1 MRLQIA
7 GVALAIGLSFSAT
20 AQAGNIS
27 GSMLGNPCAGCHGVN
42 GASMAGT
49 MPTIGGQSSSYL
61 EKTMKAYRDGSRSS
75 TIMERVARGYDDA
88 QITAMSEFFAKQ
100 KWVSAQQKTD
110 PTQVAAGEAFAN
122 KNCAFCHAEG
132 GTAVSNEPDA
142 PPRLA
147 GQWAESLRLYL
158 ADINNPAAKNKHPRK
173 AMFEKATP
181 ADIEAAVHYF
191 ASKK

>member
-20 AQAGNIS
+20 AQAGTIS

-42 GASMAGT
+42 GASMAAT
-49 MPTIGGQSSSYL
+49 MPTIGGQSAGYL

-75 TIMERVARGYDDA
+75 TIMERVARGYNDA
-88 QITAMSEFFAKQ
+88 QITAMSEFFASQ
-100 KWVSAQQKTD
+100 KWVSADQKTD
-110 PTQVAAGEAFAN
+110 PKLVAAGEAFA
-122 KNCAFCHAEG
+122 KQNCVFCHAEG
-132 GTAVSNEPDA
+132 GTVVSKSADA

-158 ADINNPAAKNKHPRK
+158 ADATNPAAKSNHPNRS
-173 AMFEKATP
+173 MFEKVTP
-181 ADIEAAVHYF
+181 ADIDAVVHYF